1 MSGRTNRAQ
10 LAAAFAAIY
19 LLWGGTY
26 LAIALGLQSIPPFLL
41 VGSRSILAG
50 SVLFAFSQL
59 RGLAVRP
66 WRDWS
71 HAAISG
77 VLCSSDATGRS
88 PMPSALF
95 LRGCRPSFW
104 RQFLFGSR
112 LSTSQSVKANHCQNS
127 LAWCPAL

>member
-1 MSGRTNRAQ
+1 MSGTTNRVQ

-50 SVLFAFSQL
+50 AVLFAFSPL
-59 RGLAVRP
+59 RGLVVRP

-77 VLCSSDATGRS
+77 VLLFVGCHGALAHAQRFV
-88 PMPSALF
+88 PSGLVPAKYALHRRHREAM
-95 LRGCRPSFW
+95 LM
-104 RQFLFGSR
+104 R
-112 LSTSQSVKANHCQNS
+112 LSGG
-127 LAWCPAL
+127 AWGFR